1 MIELIQIL
9 NYRCL
14 RYINLP
20 LNRFHVLIGANAS
33 GKSTFLDAIQF
44 LSHIINNGIDE
55 AVKSRGTSF
64 DELTF
69 AGNGNDIEFA
79 IEAKIPENI
88 NSNPSFNKIRY
99 ELRIGKHKE
108 TEENCIKEERVILLK
123 KGYQIHH
130 DDKNDSSLFPYEP
143 VPPSTLLIK
152 KYAKGIYRRVVTKNP
167 EGNDNFYIEESGK
180 SGWLPSFKLGNKK
193 SALANLPEDITKF
206 PAATWLKGFLQ
217 NGIRMIILN
226 SLLMRKPSPPGLGTF
241 FRTDGS
247 NLPWVIEN
255 LKKSKEKYNQWV
267 EHLKILLPDIDDILI
282 IEREEDKHKYLKIR
296 YKNGIAVP
304 GWLLSDGTLRVLAL
318 TIIAYLKDIQGV
330 FLIEEP
336 ENGIHP
342 LAIECVYQSLSSV
355 YNAQVFLASH
365 SPVILSIVKP
375 AELLCFS
382 KTVNGITD
390 IINGSE
396 HPKLK
401 DWQGDPNLSVL
412 FAAGILS

>member
-14 RYINLP
+14 RYVNLP
-20 LNRFHVLIGANAS
+20 LQRFHVLVGANAS

-44 LSHIINNGIDE
+44 LSHILNNGIDE
-55 AVKSRGTSF
+55 AIKSRGSTF

-88 NSNPSFNKIRY
+88 KSNPYFNKIRY
-99 ELRIGKHKE
+99 ELRIGKHIE

-123 KGYQIHH
+123 KEYVNNGK
-130 DDKNDSSLFPYEP
+130 DNKDRSLFPIEP
-143 VPPSTLLIK
+143 IVPSTVLIK
-152 KYAKGIYRRVVTKNP
+152 KYSKGIYRRVVTKNP

-180 SGWLPSFKLGNKK
+180 SGWLPSFKLGIKK
-193 SALANLPEDITKF
+193 SALANLPEDVTKF

-226 SLLMRKPSPPGLGTF
+226 SLLMRRPSSPGLGTF

-255 LKKSKEKYNQWV
+255 LKKNQGKYNQWI
-267 EHLKILLPDIDDILI
+267 EHLKILLPDIDDIVI
-282 IEREEDKHKYLKIR
+282 IEREEDKHKYIKIR
-296 YKNGIAVP
+296 YKNGITVP
-304 GWLLSDGTLRVLAL
+304 SWLLSDGTLRALAL
-318 TIIAYLKDIQGV
+318 TIIAYIKDIQGV

-342 LAIECVYQSLSSV
+342 AAIECVYQSLSSV
-355 YNAQVFLASH
+355 YNAQIFLASH
-365 SPVILSIVKP
+365 SPVLLSLVKP

-382 KTVNGITD
+382 KTNKGITD
-390 IINGSE
+390 IIYGSE